1 MDNFDG
7 GSVVYGHL
15 AGSGR
20 FGQDSV
26 DKLEEVLM
34 GMISID
40 RQYRT
45 ENGFEVRIY
54 AVDGSKERQVHGAYF
69 KDGEWHLTSWCLYGR
84 RDYWCDGQF
93 DLVEV
98 KPRIQRE
105 YWVNVYPMYC
115 SFWEEKEHAD
125 SDTSNR
131 RLACVKITIDCEEG
145 EGL

>member
-1 MDNFDG
+1 
-7 GSVVYGHL
+7 
-15 AGSGR
+15 
-20 FGQDSV
+20 
-26 DKLEEVLM
+26 
-34 GMISID
+34 MISMD
-40 RQYRT
+40 KQYSTRD
-45 ENGFEVRIY
+45 GQKVRIY
-54 AVDGSKERQVHGAYF
+54 AVDGESLQEIHGAVCHNGKWTAVQWY
-69 KDGEWHLTSWCLYGR
+69 GGGNYYTHGTPSCL
-84 RDYWCDGQF
+84 
-93 DLVEV
+93 DLIEI